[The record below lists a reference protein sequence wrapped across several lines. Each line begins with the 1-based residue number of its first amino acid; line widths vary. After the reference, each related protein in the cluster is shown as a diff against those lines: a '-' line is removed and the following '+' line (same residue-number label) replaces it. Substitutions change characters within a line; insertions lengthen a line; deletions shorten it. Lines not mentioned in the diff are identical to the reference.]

1 MDNNFGKKNQNIM
14 KNTKLIDF
22 LRAENDTKELKKG
35 IEETNQSLI
44 DGLEMYNDKTLEL
57 SEEERSELE
66 NNIQILSKALEE
78 AKNMLRNRDN
88 LAKLFYN

>member
-1 MDNNFGKKNQNIM
+1 M